1 MRAMHGHLLSLA
13 IALVY
18 ALSTVRAQRFR
29 SPWIHDVDH
38 LEAAAGY
45 RTARLRWRYPHSP
58 EPPAFRVQVCELLPW
73 LPKSGPRCRNR
84 RLSLRTSDS
93 PTSDASHEGSSPNL
107 DMLRRPSKG
116 SYEALIGDLRLLTN
130 YSIAVEPDFGSDSAA
145 NAIIYAANPSLEDDR
160 RFQMVTSEYTLMTTK
175 GFSARAE
182 RCLANSSRVVVR
194 TGPFF
199 GGKISVEE
207 TKDDACVVLGDPE
220 SPRDAYVLDIDHK
233 LCGSRLVNGSKME
246 TNIIVHENRDI
257 ITHNTRRYLVVCSF
271 LPNTYTITAS
281 VNLPL
286 LRGKKKNYPGTHT
299 KAPGGLLLADPSP
312 DPNEVFTYQRHKDSN
327 VRDSRIAAEQLSSR
341 TLENGDAG
349 GHITGNVAL
358 VLLLATTGL
367 VGCGAALAWYA
378 TTGGLRRQQESEHGT
393 GSDTGIITISSVP
406 SDNGDSSVDI
416 KSEDH
421 AEDDE
426 SSVVNFI
433 TIEGRPVAVLPDST
447 VSEA

>member
-1 MRAMHGHLLSLA
+1 MSGHVLSVGV
-13 IALVY
+13 ALICVCSM
-18 ALSTVRAQRFR
+18 AHAQRFR
-29 SPWIHDVDH
+29 SPWLHDVDH
-38 LEAAAGY
+38 LEAVAGY
-45 RTARLRWRYPHSP
+45 RTARLRWRYSHSP
-58 EPPAFRVQVCELLPW
+58 EPPAFRVQVCELLLW

-84 RLSLRTSDS
+84 RLSLRSFDTATPATAD
-93 PTSDASHEGSSPNL
+93 EGSSPSL

-130 YSIAVEPDFGSDSAA
+130 YSVAVEPDFGSDSAA
-145 NAIIYAANPSLEDDR
+145 NAIIYSANPSLEDDR
-160 RFQMVTSEYTLMTTK
+160 RFQMVTSEYALMTTK

-182 RCLANSSRVVVR
+182 RCLANASRVVVR

-199 GGKISVEE
+199 GGKISVEDS
-207 TKDDACVVLGDPE
+207 KDDACAVLGDPE
-220 SPRDAYVLDIDHK
+220 SPRDAYILDIDHK

-271 LPNTYTITAS
+271 LPDTYTITAS

-286 LRGKKKNYPGTHT
+286 LRGKKKNYPATHT
-299 KAPGGLLLADPSP
+299 KVPGGLLLADPSP

-327 VRDSRIAAEQLSSR
+327 VRDSRIAAEQRSSR

-349 GHITGNVAL
+349 SHLTGNIAL

-378 TTGGLRRQQESEHGT
+378 TTGGLQRQQENEDDT
-393 GSDTGIITISSVP
+393 GSENTGIISISSVT
-406 SDNGDSSVDI
+406 SDSVDSRVDI
-416 KSEDH
+416 KPDDPE
-421 AEDDE
+421 AEEE
-426 SSVVNFI
+426 STVVNFI